1 VGDNKYN
8 LSMVFKCYDVYG
20 VYWRYV
26 TGGRKAIKCELVK
39 KVLNDTTKPC
49 HNKSFFRVIF
59 LYIYLQN
66 FNIARKMKA
75 L

>member
-49 HNKSFFRVIF
+49 HNKSFVVSFFCTFICKI
-59 LYIYLQN
+59 LILQE
-66 FNIARKMKA
+66 K
-75 L
+75 